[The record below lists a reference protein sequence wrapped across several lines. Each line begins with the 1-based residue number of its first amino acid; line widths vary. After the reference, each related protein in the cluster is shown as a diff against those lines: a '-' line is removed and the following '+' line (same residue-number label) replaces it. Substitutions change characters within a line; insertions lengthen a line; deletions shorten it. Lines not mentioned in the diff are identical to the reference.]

1 VPSGR
6 RKDSRDYDSV
16 YVSVTA
22 ALIAARSLQIPH
34 VQRRGISQRKSERM
48 TPQGQTQSIWKIR
61 RTPQPRRILQHI
73 NRVAETILA
82 SIRGL
87 LVNKVSY
94 RKGVNPRLCKWKRQG
109 SRRRK
114 RLRPEGSVQRHRPP
128 KAPMNLV
135 KTCIRPFRVRR
146 ESSRIMTRML
156 DSMSTPRKK
165 ISPSQRQ
172 TGITMPPCARMRN
185 HQKT

>member
-1 VPSGR
+1 VPSRR

-61 RTPQPRRILQHI
+61 RTPPPRRILQHI
-73 NRVAETILA
+73 NRVAETILT
-82 SIRGL
+82 SIRASH
-87 LVNKVSY
+87 VNKVPY
-94 RKGVNPRLCKWKRQG
+94 CQGINPRLGERKRQS

-114 RLRPEGSVQRHRPP
+114 GLRPEGSIQRHRPP
-128 KAPMNLV
+128 KAPTNSVM
-135 KTCIRPFRVRR
+135 TCIRPFRVRR
-146 ESSRIMTRML
+146 ESSCIMTRML
-156 DSMSTPRKK
+156 ESMRTPRKK